1 MARYTLN
8 QSFKLMH
15 YLIQL
20 LNKKLSHLVASG
32 QKDTAE
38 KIEST
43 ISSRTQKRM
52 SSSMYAY

>member
-8 QSFKLMH
+8 QSFELMH

-38 KIEST
+38 KIQSQQFPVEH
-43 ISSRTQKRM
+43 KNG
-52 SSSMYAY
+52 